1 MSGEKKRLEQ
11 YLLQT
16 RASFGRFQP
25 ENIDRI
31 RLLSQQRVASK
42 VPISE
47 RLKKEQRKKR
57 RRARKKTKLRGEV
70 AKNITAQR
78 RFEKGERR
86 DKDTEEPRIVGDPK
100 PLPAGAAYDPEIEA
114 RRLDIQQ
121 GILDQN
127 RLDRIADRLEGRR
140 RQDAELGVRRGELA
154 SARADRAL
162 IRAQQQQAPPA
173 QPDIRIEG
181 PTINIPAASA
191 SQGAREAQPA
201 LADPIPEIQ
210 RLSAEIRAD
219 TDAFGQEQRE
229 INTRQFEELRQ
240 QIDVEN
246 RQTRET
252 VEAIDRRQQAQDEN
266 FRAEQHAQ
274 DARNQSI
281 QERLGSGEAAMAEA
295 REAVIRESRESEERL
310 TGALRDLNLPT
321 NYDSVLLEQAQF
333 EEQAR
338 ASGFGATGQ
347 PAESPFGRRESLS
360 LPHDLE
366 PPPREDLRASVDAPE
381 PSQPEGIGG
390 VIGGGGELELPSIVV
405 DEPRDIEASLVRPEP
420 GAPAGPPKG
429 APPPGSQQRRPVR
442 GTAQKERDLRARAA
456 EGLEPSTNLRSRRRP
471 DGTLLSQESSAL
483 EITEPSPEQRLSL
496 SPAEQSVRYPEP
508 SASPEASQER
518 LRLVDTQDFLS
529 GFDRPASPQPEPEP
543 APEPEPEPE
552 PARGGGGAA
561 QDSSSSDDEY
571 ILGASR
577 AAGRPAPSLYRSS
590 ALAGPG
596 AQVHGRLLGVS
607 LQQRRARRRRRTPAS
622 SESEDD

>member
-16 RASFGRFQP
+16 RATFGRFQP

-31 RLLSQQRVASK
+31 RLLSQQRIAGI

-57 RRARKKTKLRGEV
+57 RRARKKTKLRGDV

-100 PLPAGAAYDPEIEA
+100 PLPAGAAYDPVIEA

-140 RQDAELGVRRGELA
+140 RQDAELAVRRGELA

-162 IRAQQQQAPPA
+162 IRAQQAPPA
-173 QPDIRIEG
+173 QPDIRIGG
-181 PTINIPAASA
+181 PTINIPPLAGAAPFA
-191 SQGAREAQPA
+191 GQGGGG

-210 RLSAEIRAD
+210 RLGAEIRAD

-240 QIDVEN
+240 QIDLEN

-310 TGALRDLNLPT
+310 RGALQDLNLPT

-338 ASGFGATGQ
+338 ASGFGSTGQ
-347 PAESPFGRRESLS
+347 PAASPFGRRESVS
-360 LPHDLE
+360 LPYDLE
-366 PPPREDLRASVDAPE
+366 PPLSRPQEDLRASVDAPE
-381 PSQPEGIGG
+381 PTQPEGIGG
-390 VIGGGGELELPSIVV
+390 VIAGGGELELPSIVV
-405 DEPRDIEASLVRPEP
+405 DEPGDIEASLVRPEP
-420 GAPAGPPKG
+420 GAPGETPGPRAPEFVEPTQEGSPTGG
-429 APPPGSQQRRPVR
+429 AGSQ
-442 GTAQKERDLRARAA
+442 ARV
-456 EGLEPSTNLRSRRRP
+456 
-471 DGTLLSQESSAL
+471 QSAL
-483 EITEPSPEQRLSL
+483 ERTASEAEAARASVGRTASLTPSEEAASDQFFLQEVYSGSSVEPSPEQRLSL

-508 SASPEASQER
+508 PASPEASQER

-543 APEPEPEPE
+543 EPASEPE
-552 PARGGGGAA
+552 PAQERAREAIESDPVFGELLGLLGEPAPSRGGGGAA
-561 QDSSSSDDEY
+561 RE
-571 ILGASR
+571 
-577 AAGRPAPSLYRSS
+577 
-590 ALAGPG
+590 
-596 AQVHGRLLGVS
+596 
-607 LQQRRARRRRRTPAS
+607 RRAQR
-622 SESEDD
+622 EKELLLDIVLGEDD

>member
-31 RLLSQQRVASK
+31 RLLSQQRVAGK
-42 VPISE
+42 VPVSE

-57 RRARKKTKLRGEV
+57 RRGRKKTKLRGEV
-70 AKNITAQR
+70 SKNITEQR

-140 RQDAELGVRRGELA
+140 RQDAELAVRRGELA

-162 IRAQQQQAPPA
+162 IRAQQAPPA

-181 PTINIPAASA
+181 PTINIPPAAA
-191 SQGAREAQPA
+191 GG

-210 RLSAEIRAD
+210 RLGAEIRAD

-240 QIDVEN
+240 QIDLEN

-338 ASGFGATGQ
+338 ASGSLAPRGGTAGQ
-347 PAESPFGRRESLS
+347 SAESPFLAQQ
-360 LPHDLE
+360 
-366 PPPREDLRASVDAPE
+366 PPREDLRASVDAPA
-381 PSQPEGIGG
+381 PTQPEGIGG

-420 GAPAGPPKG
+420 GAPGETPGPR
-429 APPPGSQQRRPVR
+429 APDFVEPTQEAEPVSQ
-442 GTAQKERDLRARAA
+442 ARV
-456 EGLEPSTNLRSRRRP
+456 
-471 DGTLLSQESSAL
+471 QSAL
-483 EITEPSPEQRLSL
+483 ERTPSEAARASVGRTASLTPSETAAADQFFLQEVYSGSDAEPSPEQRLSL

-508 SASPEASQER
+508 PASPEASQER

-543 APEPEPEPE
+543 EPEPEAAAPE
-552 PARGGGGAA
+552 GGGIDLSIFSDALQRAKEDIRASPAGKHFNEKQLQKAA
-561 QDSSSSDDEY
+561 VQKVKD
-571 ILGASR
+571 
-577 AAGRPAPSLYRSS
+577 AA
-590 ALAGPG
+590 
-596 AQVHGRLLGVS
+596 
-607 LQQRRARRRRRTPAS
+607 
-622 SESEDD
+622 D